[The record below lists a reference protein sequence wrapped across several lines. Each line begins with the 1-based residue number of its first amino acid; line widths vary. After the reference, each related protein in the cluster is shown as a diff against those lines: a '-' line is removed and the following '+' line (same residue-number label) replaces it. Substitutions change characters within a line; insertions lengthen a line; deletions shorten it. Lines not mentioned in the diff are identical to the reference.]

1 MAPGAPLNPQN
12 QLVAGAGFPGGDDPN
27 LRAAALVAQK
37 TTEHDLFRKPFP
49 LPLGMGWGLAQ
60 RNTRPTGTAPTLAQL
75 SSNACCPFRQKSSQ
89 TRTEPP
95 SCPPGHS
102 TPPPAWGTRGFVVV
116 LSLVQSVF
124 LLTPLA
130 GNFTRCWCG
139 PEALLL
145 AAFPIP
151 RVQVRAGG
159 AWVHGTGARW
169 PPGLRPTRGVT
180 TRALPLPRAS
190 PTAAAALSHVQLL
203 SARLTSK
210 ASPLKMC
217 CS

>member
-1 MAPGAPLNPQN
+1 MIQTSGLLLLWP
-12 QLVAGAGFPGGDDPN
+12 
-27 LRAAALVAQK
+27 
-37 TTEHDLFRKPFP
+37 RKPPSMPSSGNPFP
-49 LPLGMGWGLAQ
+49 SRWGWAGVWL
-60 RNTRPTGTAPTLAQL
+60 RGTRGPPARHAGTAPTLAQL
-75 SSNACCPFRQKSSQ
+75 SSNACCPFRQKTSQ

-116 LSLVQSVF
+116 LSLAQSVF

-130 GNFTRCWCG
+130 GNSTRCWCG

-151 RVQVRAGG
+151 RVQVCAGG

-180 TRALPLPRAS
+180 TQALLLPRAS